1 MSISDRRFLI
11 LSSGPP
17 ENLITRLLRERLDE
31 EALLILERRIPDHD
45 PRPLRELA
53 ERLAATTPYSMDAV
67 LRELKHLAR
76 MSQPLEHPMA
86 TYANRVPVPIAM
98 SALGYPSPCTEA
110 GAPICKGCKKRE
122 AVARG
127 LCERCVPPNHRRRR

>member
-1 MSISDRRFLI
+1 MKSISDRRFLI

-31 EALLILERRIPDHD
+31 QELVVLGRDFPLD

-53 ERLAATTPYSMDAV
+53 EKLAVTLPYSTDAV

-86 TYANRVPVPIAM
+86 TYANRVP
-98 SALGYPSPCTEA
+98 ALGYHAPCTEA

-127 LCERCVPPNHRRRR
+127 LCERCVPPNHNRRKR

>member
-1 MSISDRRFLI
+1 M
-11 LSSGPP
+11 
-17 ENLITRLLRERLDE
+17 TRLLRERLDE
-31 EALLILERRIPDHD
+31 QELVVLDRHTAGFLVNDPSPLHD
-45 PRPLRELA
+45 LA
-53 ERLAATTPYSMDAV
+53 ERLAVTTPYSTEAV
-67 LRELKHLAR
+67 LQELKHLAR
-76 MSQPLEHPMA
+76 MSQPLEHPTM

-127 LCERCVPPNHRRRR
+127 LCERCVPPNHNRRKR